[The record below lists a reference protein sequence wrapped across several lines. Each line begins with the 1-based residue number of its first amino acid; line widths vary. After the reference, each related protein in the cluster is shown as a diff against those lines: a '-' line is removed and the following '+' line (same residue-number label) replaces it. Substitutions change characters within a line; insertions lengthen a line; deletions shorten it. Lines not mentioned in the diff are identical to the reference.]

1 MSGAGVDVEPCGQ
14 EVALQIPMI
23 KRVCALQR
31 VHLGKRSPVE
41 MLRTKAFLSFATRE
55 AVLF

>member
-1 MSGAGVDVEPCGQ
+1 MSGAGVEVESCGQ
-14 EVALQIPMI
+14 EVALRILMI
-23 KRVCALQR
+23 ERVCTLQR
-31 VHLGKRSPVE
+31 VHLGKCSPVE